1 MWSGKNSRGA
11 VVLRRKSLV
20 IEPVKGGTVGR
31 VAQRV
36 SSQHLARLYPRALR
50 SRGQN
55 AGVRIAPVRP
65 SIFSTLTLD
74 DPPGKSKRGKGHGTP
89 AVGCG
94 ELTKESVIVPIGLA
108 PSLQISVVQTR
119 RRCGAGP
126 MPSRGGSP
134 SLLIT
139 AGRAN
144 SKPPHSGGGAANAR
158 LAVASGPPTVRRR
171 KSAASLRRAEPTLS
185 TLRFPVPPF
194 FA

>member
-1 MWSGKNSRGA
+1 LLSSRLKVGPSGASPSASVRSTSRAFTHALFDRA
-11 VVLRRKSLV
+11 V
-20 IEPVKGGTVGR
+20 
-31 VAQRV
+31 
-36 SSQHLARLYPRALR
+36 
-50 SRGQN
+50 QN
-55 AGVRIAPVRP
+55 AGVALPPVRQ

-108 PSLQISVVQTR
+108 PSLRISVAQTR

-126 MPSRGGSP
+126 MPSRGGSR

-144 SKPPHSGGGAANAR
+144 SKPLHSGSGAANAR

-171 KSAASLRRAEPTLS
+171 KSTGSLRRAEPTLS